1 MRGRQCNA
9 YHHIDRFPVQ
19 KSGRL
24 KCAPAYACLLARF
37 LRAFRCTLGQWFAVP
52 ALVQQPPLPA
62 SAGREAASPRAQG
75 MQAAQA
81 QLEGAWGG
89 ARGGAQARA
98 HAEPCQ
104 RARGACR
111 AQPGSAPAPR
121 KAVCERAAWALAR
134 EPAPQAAAA
143 EQATRDHG
151 AARAGA
157 PLLPGAGWG
166 LATDGPF
173 CLAADPHAAG
183 PDAWAAGVLRHYSED
198 GCGTAEWRPADDLFR
213 AASRGRATG
222 AASPS
227 ASAVRIF
234 GEPDTGSAGGWASP
248 VRVSSLLDPDDVP
261 AWLLEASPSI
271 TQATR
276 DEGPDGWDARPAC
289 NARLAGVRAGAAH
302 APAARPAAARAAA
315 AENAGGAADSEY
327 LTRILTA
334 LQRCS
339 DFDDGYTRSH
349 PMLVEGIALSDY

>member
-1 MRGRQCNA
+1 MLVCSPVSSGPFVVPLASGLLFLRLYSSPRCLPQPAAKQPARARRACRQRKPSSKGHGEGPAAGRKRVRTPSPASERG
-9 YHHIDRFPVQ
+9 
-19 KSGRL
+19 
-24 KCAPAYACLLARF
+24 APAERSPGPRPR
-37 LRAFRCTLGQWFAVP
+37 RAKQ
-52 ALVQQPPLPA
+52 
-62 SAGREAASPRAQG
+62 SAN
-75 MQAAQA
+75 
-81 QLEGAWGG
+81 
-89 ARGGAQARA
+89 
-98 HAEPCQ
+98 
-104 RARGACR
+104 
-111 AQPGSAPAPR
+111 AQPGPS
-121 KAVCERAAWALAR
+121 R
-134 EPAPQAAAA
+134 ESPAPQAAAA